1 MYSYGMTH
9 FFLSSFSWLWLTL
22 MIVFV
27 LIEAFTMAF
36 TTIWAAIAALPMIF
50 IARTSLP
57 FRWQILIF
65 LVLTIFLVLSTRP
78 FAIKK
83 LKMEKEKTNIN
94 SIAGEE
100 VIVTKAVRK
109 FQKGEAK
116 AKNGVIWAVSSED
129 SSEIPEDTVSVV
141 TGVQGNTLII
151 KPKIKAI

>member
-9 FFLSSFSWLWLTL
+9 FFLSNFSWFWLTL

-36 TTIWAAIAALPMIF
+36 TTIWAAIAALTMIF

-94 SIAGEE
+94 SIVGEE

-116 AKNGVIWAVSSED
+116 AKNGVIWAISSED